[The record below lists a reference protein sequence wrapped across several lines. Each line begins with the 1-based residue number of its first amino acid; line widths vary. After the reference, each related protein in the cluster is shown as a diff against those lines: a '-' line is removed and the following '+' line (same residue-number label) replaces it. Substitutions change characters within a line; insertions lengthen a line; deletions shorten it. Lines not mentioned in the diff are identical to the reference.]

1 MTQRTVRTEADRSAV
16 IRLIQ
21 QREIPFTLSI
31 AKGANRSIEQN
42 KLLQKWMGEIAEQ
55 LGDRTAEQVRGDTK
69 LRFGVPILRAEDE
82 AFREKYDRLIK
93 PRTYAE
99 KLELMMEPFD
109 FPVSRLMTTRQFT
122 AFIDQTHQYYS
133 ERGVILTQP
142 ETAA

>member
-42 KLLQKWMGEIAEQ
+42 KLQRLWMKEAEEQ
-55 LGDRTAEQVRGDTK
+55 GDMTAEEYRGLCK
-69 LRFGVPILRAEDE
+69 LHCGVPILRAENE
-82 AFREKYDRLIK
+82 AFRERYDRIVK
-93 PRTYAE
+93 PLPYEA
-99 KLELMMEPFD
+99 KLEIMREPLD
-109 FPVSRLMTTRQFT
+109 LPVTRLMTVDQHTRYLDAINRMLAEQGI
-122 AFIDQTHQYYS
+122 ALTH
-133 ERGVILTQP
+133 P